1 MQLRFEQ
8 YLSKDIDRFRSSTA
22 SICKGQPA
30 FSLSIK
36 TSWEN
41 FAGKK
46 EEVLLIAQIDET
58 CENIP
63 TMQDWAVLRME
74 PLLAFLNSPTADKT
88 LFRDI
93 ISFSQL
99 TKEGRPPGIW
109 TLLHAAVRQ
118 RYTAFLQPAILS
130 AVFCQPD
137 SNTLLNTFCK
147 NTIPVLPFST
157 DFSHL
162 FCQVSELSQS
172 QKGMVLAN
180 WGLLAAGDEPGECV
194 ENIIKFSGLF
204 TGQAQHQAD
213 GRSSKIE
220 PEDVLTLAK
229 IRRRLSTAAGQ
240 PQVLA
245 NQPWHEYSNQ
255 PSLPAI
261 NEYLL
266 KLPAHLA
273 VTNFPMGVS
282 ETTPN
287 PATRIVFGSPFGVV
301 AAGTS
306 KLEADFRLS
315 VFSSLPT
322 PLVQSSSV
330 VNTPCLP
337 SDEQQSAVSLLAN
350 NKRERR
356 LFDGEVALVT
366 GAASGIGKAC
376 VESLLARGS
385 AVVGLDINPAI
396 VETFHHPSFL
406 GFECDI
412 TNEESVRTCI
422 QETVCKFGGLDMLVL
437 NAGLF
442 PSGCNIEHLNMA
454 EFSHVMDV
462 NLNANVVFLREAFA
476 FLRLAPRYGRVVFI
490 GSKNVKAPGPGAAA
504 YSASKAAVTQLARVA
519 ALEWGAEHVRVNVL
533 HPDAVFDTGL
543 YTEEVLHTRA
553 EHYGISVDQ
562 YKTRNL
568 LKTEVTSHLVGEMVA
583 EMCGPLFSCITGTQI
598 QMDAGNERTI

>member
-1 MQLRFEQ
+1 MQLRFDQ
-8 YLSKDIDRFRSSTA
+8 SLSTDIDRFRSSTA

-30 FSLSIK
+30 FSLSVK
-36 TSWEN
+36 TTWEN
-41 FAGKK
+41 FAGIK
-46 EEVLLIAQIDET
+46 EEVLLISQIDET
-58 CENIP
+58 CGEIP
-63 TMQDWAVLRME
+63 PMQDWAVLRVE
-74 PLLAFLNSPTADKT
+74 PLFAFLNSPAANKNI
-88 LFRDI
+88 FRDI

-99 TKEGRPPGIW
+99 TKEGQPPSIW
-109 TLLHAAVRQ
+109 AFLHAAVRQ
-118 RYTAFLQPAILS
+118 RYTAFLQPIILS
-130 AVFCQPD
+130 TVFCQPD
-137 SNTLLNTFCK
+137 STTLLNNFCK

-162 FCQVSELSQS
+162 FCQVNELSQH

-180 WGLLAAGDEPGECV
+180 WGLLAAGDEPNECV
-194 ENIIKFSGLF
+194 ENIIKFSSLF
-204 TGQAQHQAD
+204 AGQAQDQSD
-213 GRSSKIE
+213 STTSKIE
-220 PEDVLTLAK
+220 PEELLGLAK
-229 IRRRLSTAAGQ
+229 IRGRLSTAAGQ

-273 VTNFPMGVS
+273 VTNFPIGVS
-282 ETTPN
+282 ETTPD
-287 PATRIVFGSPFGVV
+287 PATRIVLGSPFGVV

-315 VFSSLPT
+315 VFSGLPKSLE
-322 PLVQSSSV
+322 QSSTV
-330 VNTPCLP
+330 INTPFLP
-337 SDEQQSAVSLLAN
+337 SDELQSAVSLLAP
-350 NKRERR
+350 NKRERG
-356 LFDGEVALVT
+356 LFDGEIALVT

-406 GFECDI
+406 GFICDI
-412 TNEESVRTCI
+412 TDEESVRTCI
-422 QETVCKFGGLDMLVL
+422 RETICKFGGLDMLVL

-442 PSGCNIEHLNMA
+442 PSGCNIEHLNMT

-476 FLRLAPRYGRVVFI
+476 YLRLAPRYGRVVFI